1 MTGPDDGFEEERQK
15 ILRAYENLL
24 VMQELQD
31 IYNRMMKR
39 LEEEAR
45 HRLSPSHATI
55 LGFIRKADDHL
66 YPSWQHFRPDV
77 ERPWQGWAP

>member
-31 IYNRMMKR
+31 IYSRMMKR
-39 LEEEAR
+39 LEEEAEY
-45 HRLSPSHATI
+45 RLSPCI
-55 LGFIRKADDHL
+55 VENLGFVRKADDHMHA
-66 YPSWQHFRPDV
+66 SWPLFRDDV
-77 ERPWQGWAP
+77 ELPWSGWAP